1 MRSPL
6 KLAPTGSKLPLL
18 MSLSKLVSAS
28 PVILNQVI
36 HTTTTKDHKGGVI
49 EPEDPPDSA
58 TFWLKLGVSA
68 ALVLLG
74 GVFAG

>member
-6 KLAPTGSKLPLL
+6 KMAPTGSKLPLL

-36 HTTTTKDHKGGVI
+36 STASKDKGGVI
-49 EPEDPPDSA
+49 QPEDPPDSA
-58 TFWLKLGVSA
+58 RFYLKLGVSA
-68 ALVLLG
+68 GLVLLG